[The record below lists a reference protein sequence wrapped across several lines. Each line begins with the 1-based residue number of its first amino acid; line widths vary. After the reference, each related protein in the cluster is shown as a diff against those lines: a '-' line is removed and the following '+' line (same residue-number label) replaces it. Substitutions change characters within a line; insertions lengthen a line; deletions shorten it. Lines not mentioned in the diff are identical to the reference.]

1 MPTFPE
7 VRVGSPLEY
16 EALAVFPLFVA
27 PTQSED
33 YVQSEDGTRWATTSM
48 SQQPHGVDYLLSD
61 EAIGG
66 GAITVEEV
74 SEGGSVPNLVVD
86 NRAGTLVLFLE
97 GEELRGAKQNRVLNA
112 SVLVAAGKTMLPVS
126 CVEQGRWHY
135 RSRQFGSSGSHSSSK
150 MRHILKKSVGA
161 SLHQGRGHGSDQR
174 SVWQEVTRQM
184 DSLGSTS
191 MTGAMAD
198 TYASHEG
205 RLSEFRDRLKYVE
218 GAAGVAVAVGGKVAS
233 VDLFDK
239 PATCRKVWGRLL
251 SGVIMDALEA
261 RPGEKRAGGAEVGE
275 ILAALQNAPW
285 KQSPAVGAG
294 EEFRA
299 EAGGER
305 HASVLTYHGEV
316 VHGSLVVAG

>member
-1 MPTFPE
+1 MLAFPE
-7 VRVGSPLEY
+7 LRVGDPLEY
-16 EALAVFPLFVA
+16 EALAVFPLFA
-27 PTQSED
+27 D
-33 YVQSEDGTRWATTSM
+33 AAA
-48 SQQPHGVDYLLSD
+48 GVDYLLSD

-66 GAITVEEV
+66 GTVTVEEV
-74 SEGGSVPNLVVD
+74 SEGGSVSNLLVD
-86 NRAGTLVLFLE
+86 NKAGTLVLFLE

-112 SVLVAAGKTMLPVS
+112 SVLVGAGKTMLPVS

-150 MRHILKKSVGA
+150 MRHILKKSVHC
-161 SLHQGRGHGSDQR
+161 SLEEGRGHGSDQGE
-174 SVWQEVTRQM
+174 VWKEVGRQM
-184 DSLGSTS
+184 SSLGSSS

-198 TYASHEG
+198 TYETHKG
-205 RLSEFRDRLKYVE
+205 RMSEFRDRLKYVE
-218 GAAGVAVAVGGKVAS
+218 GAAGVVVAVGGKVAS

-239 PATCRKVWGRLL
+239 PCTCRKVWDRLL

-261 RPGEKRAGGAEVGE
+261 APGADRPGRVAVGE
-275 ILAALQNAPW
+275 VLAAMRDAAW
-285 KQSPAVGAG
+285 KPSPAVGAG

-305 HASVLTYHGEV
+305 HASVLTCGGAV